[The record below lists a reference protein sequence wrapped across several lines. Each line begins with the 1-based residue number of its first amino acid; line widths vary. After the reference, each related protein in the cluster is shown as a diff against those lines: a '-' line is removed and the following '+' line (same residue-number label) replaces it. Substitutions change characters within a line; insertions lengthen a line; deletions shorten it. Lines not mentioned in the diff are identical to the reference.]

1 MYWVE
6 KGDVA
11 PFLHSKDL
19 KFEVFPVINN
29 VSATLGER
37 IFYRPITASLTTKQ
51 ERRTTRRF
59 PTWRHSYLAICFAR
73 EFFPQFSVNK
83 NVSHTL
89 Q

>member
-37 IFYRPITASLTTKQ
+37 IFYRPITAYLTTNQ
-51 ERRTTRRF
+51 ERRTTR
-59 PTWRHSYLAICFAR
+59 
-73 EFFPQFSVNK
+73 
-83 NVSHTL
+83 
-89 Q
+89 